1 MGVRDTYSIEREREK
16 EGKERKKEEG
26 RRERK
31 EIHACGIG
39 NDQGRLERI
48 NECKV
53 ITRRLSAGTH
63 GRHVNSNPTR
73 RPAALS
79 CMGLR

>member
-1 MGVRDTYSIEREREK
+1 MYTPCMGVRDTYSIEREREK

-39 NDQGRLERI
+39 NG
-48 NECKV
+48 KY
-53 ITRRLSAGTH
+53 GT
-63 GRHVNSNPTR
+63 GE
-73 RPAALS
+73 
-79 CMGLR
+79 

>member
-39 NDQGRLERI
+39 NG
-48 NECKV
+48 KY
-53 ITRRLSAGTH
+53 GT
-63 GRHVNSNPTR
+63 GE
-73 RPAALS
+73 
-79 CMGLR
+79 